1 MKNKTTT
8 AALSVLILSFLISC
22 VSAPASAAESFS
34 RIDQEVRNLPA
45 ERQRSITELST
56 ALENIA
62 GSDREKT
69 RALYIWITDNIAYD
83 TDSFFQG
90 ISGPTDAE
98 GTFRSRK
105 SVCEGY
111 AGLFLEIGTRLGLE
125 VVKIHGYAKGWG
137 YREGLDPGGT
147 NHAWNAVRID
157 GKWHLFDA
165 TWGAGHVNGRDF
177 IRDYSEFYFDTPPEE
192 FVFTHFPENSDFQL
206 LSGPVSRRDFFRLPR
221 LDGDDFGSGVD
232 AEAVMDLVDSGK
244 EFGMP
249 VIYSTDFPAVLVEF
263 PMVSEL
269 KAGRTYRI
277 VIETEAPYALI
288 KDGNG
293 RTDTIAARR
302 GRFVIQRKYS
312 PGKMGIFLA
321 PLEARDMYSH
331 SYGGFLAYEVR

>member
-1 MKNKTTT
+1 MTS
-8 AALSVLILSFLISC
+8 AVISAFILSLLISW
-22 VSAPASAAESFS
+22 VSAPVSASENFS

-45 ERQRSITELST
+45 ERQRSIAELTT
-56 ALENIA
+56 ALAGIA

-69 RALYIWITDNIAYD
+69 RALYIWITHNIAYD
-83 TDSFFQG
+83 TDSYFRG

-98 GTFRSRK
+98 GTFRTRK

-111 AGLFLEIGTRLGLE
+111 AGLFAEIGTRLGLE

-137 YREGLDPGGT
+137 YRNGIDPGGT

-157 GKWHLFDA
+157 GEWHLFDA
-165 TWGAGHVNGRDF
+165 TWGAGYVDGRDF
-177 IRDYSEFYFDTPPEE
+177 LRSYKEFYFDTPPEE
-192 FVFTHFPENSDFQL
+192 FIFTHYPEDADFQVL
-206 LSGPVSRRDFFRLPR
+206 NDPVSRREFFRLPR
-221 LDGDDFGSGVD
+221 LDGEAFGSGVD
-232 AEAVMDLVDSGK
+232 AVVVKEQVESGR

-249 VIYSTDFPAVLVEF
+249 IIYSTDFPAALIEF

-293 RTDTIAARR
+293 WTETIAARR
-302 GRFVIQRKYS
+302 GRFVIQQKYT

-331 SYGGFLAYEVR
+331 SYDGFLEYEVR